1 VFPSLVK
8 RGKGR
13 FLKMIA
19 LNVENLCVKINNN
32 HLIENITFS
41 VEEGSIVAIIGP
53 NGAGKTTLIKA
64 ILGLIPCA
72 AGSVSLF
79 GQKYKNNNP
88 HIKVGYV
95 PQKLNFDRTT
105 PLTVSELLSF
115 TVPPAFSLP
124 FYKTKQKREYIEKLL
139 ETTGVKTLAGRS
151 IGALSGGEL
160 QRVMIAKAIVNN
172 PKILFLDEPASGV
185 DIEGQERFYDL
196 IWRLNKERGITIILI
211 SHDLNIVYRFA
222 DNVLCLNRK
231 LICTGKPA
239 EALTDKVIRNVY
251 GEMMGAY
258 IHSCHE
264 HD

>member
-1 VFPSLVK
+1 
-8 RGKGR
+8 
-13 FLKMIA
+13 MNA
-19 LNVENLCVKINNN
+19 LNIENLCVTLNN
-32 HLIENITFS
+32 HHIIENITFS

-53 NGAGKTTLIKA
+53 NGAGKTTLVKA
-64 ILGLIPCA
+64 ILGLLPRA
-72 AGSVSLF
+72 AGSISFF
-79 GQKYKNNNP
+79 GHSDKDKNSR
-88 HIKVGYV
+88 IKVGYV
-95 PQKLNFDRTT
+95 PQRLEFDRTV

-115 TVPPAFSLP
+115 TVPPLYAFP
-124 FYKTKQKREYIEKLL
+124 FRKKREEGEYIYKLL
-139 ETTGVKTLAGRS
+139 HIVGVQDLAERS
-151 IGALSGGEL
+151 IGRLSGGEL

-196 IWRLNKERGITIILI
+196 VRRLNKEKGLTVILI

-222 DNVLCLNRK
+222 DNVLCMNRK
-231 LICTGKPA
+231 LICSGKPA
-239 EALTDKVIRNVY
+239 EALTDEVIKSVY